1 MKRVSILITSFFL
14 AITLSAQDLSVVK
27 NQLDNMFSGLE
38 KSRVPTGYLWD
49 VSVNLIN
56 GEDFNGA
63 ELTDSNF
70 VDLPRFQ
77 DILKSLNSA
86 AVSVD
91 TIDVCSVINGIQT
104 YSSRKTLPT
113 SISPIVCSVGR

>member
-1 MKRVSILITSFFL
+1 MTRVFVFIATCFL
-14 AITLSAQDLSVVK
+14 SAAVFAQDLSVVK

-63 ELTDSNF
+63 ERTDSNF
-70 VDLPRFQ
+70 VDLSRFQ

-104 YSSRKTLPT
+104 YSSRKTLPN
-113 SISPIVCSVGR
+113 SISLIVCIVGR

>member
-27 NQLDNMFSGLE
+27 NQLDYMFSGLE
-38 KSRVPTGYLWD
+38 KARVPTGYLWD

-63 ELTDSNF
+63 ERTDSNF
-70 VDLPRFQ
+70 VDLSRFQ

-113 SISPIVCSVGR
+113 SISPIVCIVGR